1 MVLEEEESYV
11 KPTQPAKEAQN
22 ASAVA
27 TVCAPLAD
35 PPGTRSLPVRRPAKP
50 AGAIAEEPG
59 AHVARAHAASSAT
72 RAAARRSER
81 ERERTRGARARGAAQ
96 LRDGDGDAEDD
107 AAASAP
113 AMAQRLI
120 VSELGLCAGPV
131 GPRPQCAGTQISR
144 SRAPAMATRRAPL
157 GVLVENAEKTGGLGK
172 LVVRVPCR

>member
-1 MVLEEEESYV
+1 MVLGEEESYV

-35 PPGTRSLPVRRPAKP
+35 PPDTRSLPVRRPAKP
-50 AGAIAEEPG
+50 AGAIAAEPG

-81 ERERTRGARARGAAQ
+81 ERTRGARTRVAAQ
-96 LRDGDGDAEDD
+96 LRNGDSDAEDD
-107 AAASAP
+107 AAPCPTAASAP

-120 VSELGLCAGPV
+120 VSELGLCGPAQRRAGVPCST
-131 GPRPQCAGTQISR
+131 RPAKTQI
-144 SRAPAMATRRAPL
+144 
-157 GVLVENAEKTGGLGK
+157 
-172 LVVRVPCR
+172 